1 MRLAAI
7 ALRKRPL
14 CFCEE
19 WTHPLTRLCENKWT
33 PPGLSRV
40 EFQLERKVKLKL
52 MNHTAEAG
60 GIQLV
65 FTQFLTQVVLT

>member
-1 MRLAAI
+1 
-7 ALRKRPL
+7 
-14 CFCEE
+14 
-19 WTHPLTRLCENKWT
+19 
-33 PPGLSRV
+33 
-40 EFQLERKVKLKL
+40 LKL